1 MAKILDFRIP
11 KPNPIDQYF
20 DDMDFRRFSSTDAI
34 NRILSQLTCHVMPMW
49 IEKGLPFRGL
59 EMLVDELRTTMM
71 VRAPE
76 YVLSGQID
84 SIVDELK
91 PIWTQICEKAD
102 DYL

>member
-1 MAKILDFRIP
+1 
-11 KPNPIDQYF
+11 
-20 DDMDFRRFSSTDAI
+20 
-34 NRILSQLTCHVMPMW
+34 
-49 IEKGLPFRGL
+49 
-59 EMLVDELRTTMM
+59 MM